1 MPEIKIMSIQ
11 DLLHL
16 HALKNS
22 LKIAIVFVTTKPNY
36 YDFGWTKFLQ
46 VNIADTDAPTI
57 TNCDLARLSYFV
69 KKESKE
75 FEIVYVCCDAGLSRS
90 PAVAYF
96 IATKIGELK
105 QAREI
110 SDKYHFLNTG
120 LYRKLMVKVEC

>member
-1 MPEIKIMSIQ
+1 MTEIKIMSIQ

-22 LKIAIVFVTTKPNY
+22 LRIAIVFITTKPNY

-46 VNIADTDAPTI
+46 VNIADTDAPVI
-57 TNCDLARLSYFV
+57 TNCDLARLSYFS

-96 IATKIGELK
+96 IATKLGDRK
-105 QAREI
+105 QALKI
-110 SDKYHFLNTG
+110 DDKYRFMNLA
-120 LYRKLMVKVEC
+120 LFRKLMVEI